1 MRSAELPHPAGR
13 RVKGKIHLMLAV
25 KTQQLLVSTAEV
37 YYTSQELSG
46 AKRPIFDIA
55 HRRAG
60 PAVVWNLT
68 GEMLPEQPTL
78 RRWRNCR
85 KA

>member
-1 MRSAELPHPAGR
+1 
-13 RVKGKIHLMLAV
+13 MLAV
-25 KTQQLLVSTAEV
+25 KTQQLLVNTAEV
-37 YYTSQELSG
+37 YHTSQELSG

-55 HRRAG
+55 HHRAG
-60 PAVVWNLT
+60 PAVVCNLT

-78 RRWRNCR
+78 RRWRNRR